1 LSAVPAARERRKILT
16 VIFADVVG
24 STALGE
30 RVDPETLRWAMQRW
44 FGRMR
49 EAVERHGGTVENYV
63 GDAVMAVFGIPVA
76 HEDDAL
82 RAVRAAAEMR
92 DEVVVLRSE
101 LRREREVDLAVR
113 IGVNTGE
120 AVTGASA
127 ATGSFTAGDTVNVA
141 ARLEQSASPGEVL
154 VGSATWRLVR
164 HAVDA
169 EPVAPLSVKGKSA
182 ALEAYRLLGVRAA
195 TPPRAQRS
203 RTPMVGRQ
211 RELGSLLDAFHQA
224 VADRNC
230 QLVTVLGAA
239 GVGKSRLVAEFL
251 ETIGGAAT
259 VAAGRCLP
267 YGDGLTWWPLAE
279 ALGDGLLDEARA
291 ADERAANAVAE
302 LLKPA
307 GEPIPPEEAL
317 WTVRKVLEALA
328 RRRPLIFVV
337 DDLQWAEATFIDLIE
352 HVAQWARDAPLLV
365 LITSR
370 PELLEERPGWG
381 GGKRNATTVFLE
393 PLPVADAR
401 ELLHQ
406 LVAPDQLDDRAS
418 EHILDVA
425 DGNPLFVE
433 EIVAMVVDDAGSL
446 TTVPPTISALIAAR
460 LDRLPPA
467 ERAVIEAA
475 SIEGKEFARERVA
488 ALVEGDLAEA
498 VDVHLRAL
506 VRKDLVRPTKA
517 SEELFRFRHQL
528 IRDGAYDGM
537 AKELRAA
544 LHERFAAGLDARPA
558 DIPAADELLA
568 YHLERTVLFRRELGA
583 SDGATEQL
591 AARASSSLRA
601 AGQRALLRDDPA
613 SVTLLERALALTPE
627 ARRAPL
633 LVELADA
640 LDSAGDIGRC
650 AATASAALEL
660 AVANGD
666 RRSAVRARLMELRIA
681 NVQSTGAADLASL
694 NAAAVSVLDELEE
707 LGDDE
712 WVTVALVHLAIGNQ
726 DHFEQASRYLER
738 ALAIAERTGDRRR
751 AALAAYIFGMLTV
764 FGPVPTA
771 EGIERCRTLRQQ
783 FAEDPATAAALL
795 RDEAALHAMRGRID
809 EARAMHAEADRIVE
823 DLGSRWPS
831 ATGMWTRCLLELLA
845 GEPRRAEAAARAG
858 LAQFQEMGATS
869 RSASAA
875 AQLALALAQNDGDE
889 AEVIRYADLAAAWTT
904 ADDIEVHVC
913 QLVARAHVLA
923 RRGEVEAAEA
933 AARQAVRLS
942 EDSDEISQRGDA
954 HVELATV
961 LDRAGR
967 VDAAAAALRD
977 GIALYERKGNIVSAA
992 RAKAMF
998 ESLEQRARGVDV

>member
-1 LSAVPAARERRKILT
+1 VSPVARERRKVVT

-44 FGRMR
+44 FGRMC

-82 RAVRAAAEMR
+82 RAVRAAADMR
-92 DEVVVLRSE
+92 DAVVRLRRE

-141 ARLEQSASPGEVL
+141 ARLEQSAPPGEVL

-169 EPVAPLSVKGKSA
+169 EPVAPLTVRGKSA
-182 ALEAYRLLGVRAA
+182 PLDAYRLLGVRAEIPA
-195 TPPRAQRS
+195 RAERS
-203 RTPMVGRQ
+203 RTAMVGRQ
-211 RELGSLLDAFHQA
+211 RERRQLLDAFQQA

-239 GVGKSRLVAEFL
+239 GVGKSRLVAEVL
-251 ETIGGAAT
+251 QTIDGAAT

-279 ALGDGLLDEARA
+279 ALDAGLLDEARA
-291 ADERAANAVAE
+291 ADERAAHATAE

-317 WTVRKVLEALA
+317 WAIRKVLEALA

-337 DDLQWAEATFIDLIE
+337 DDLQWAEPTFIDLIE
-352 HVAQWARDAPLLV
+352 HVVQWARDAPLLV
-365 LITSR
+365 LTTSR
-370 PELLEERPGWG
+370 RELLEERPGWG
-381 GGKRNATTVFLE
+381 GGKRNATTVLLE
-393 PLPVADAR
+393 PMPAADAR
-401 ELLHQ
+401 KLLHQ
-406 LVAPDQLDDRAS
+406 LVTPDQLDDRAA

-433 EIVAMVVDDAGSL
+433 EIVAMVVGDGGSV
-446 TTVPPTISALIAAR
+446 TAVPPTIQALIAAR

-488 ALVEGDLAEA
+488 ALVEGDLAAA

-506 VRKDLVRPTKA
+506 VRKDLVRPIGA

-528 IRDGAYDGM
+528 VRDGAYDGM
-537 AKELRAA
+537 PKELRAA
-544 LHERFAAGLDARPA
+544 LHERFAAGLDATPA
-558 DIPAADELLA
+558 DIPAAEELLA
-568 YHLERTVLFRRELGA
+568 YHLERAVLLRRELGA
-583 SDGATEQL
+583 SDSATDQL

-601 AGQRALLRDDPA
+601 AGQRAILRDDPA

-627 ARRAPL
+627 ADRAPL

-640 LDSAGDIGRC
+640 LDSAGDMERC

-660 AVANGD
+660 AVANSD
-666 RRSAVRARLMELRIA
+666 RRSALRARLMELRVA
-681 NVQSTGAADLASL
+681 NVHGAAEFASL
-694 NAAAVSVLDELEE
+694 TVAVVSVLDELEE

-712 WVTVALVHLAIGNQ
+712 WVTAALVHLAISNQ
-726 DHFEQASRYLER
+726 DHFEQASGYLQR

-751 AALAAYIFGMLTV
+751 AALAASILGMLTV

-783 FAEDPATAAALL
+783 FGDHPATSAALL
-795 RDEAALHAMRGRID
+795 RDEAVLHAMRGRID
-809 EARAMHAEADRIVE
+809 EARVMHAEADRIIE
-823 DLGSRWPS
+823 DLGSPWPS
-831 ATGMWTRCLLELLA
+831 AIGMWTRCLLELLA
-845 GEPRRAEAAARAG
+845 GEPPRAEAAARAS
-858 LAQFQEMGATS
+858 LAQF
-869 RSASAA
+869 
-875 AQLALALAQNDGDE
+875 
-889 AEVIRYADLAAAWTT
+889 
-904 ADDIEVHVC
+904 
-913 QLVARAHVLA
+913 
-923 RRGEVEAAEA
+923 
-933 AARQAVRLS
+933 
-942 EDSDEISQRGDA
+942 
-954 HVELATV
+954 
-961 LDRAGR
+961 
-967 VDAAAAALRD
+967 
-977 GIALYERKGNIVSAA
+977 
-992 RAKAMF
+992 
-998 ESLEQRARGVDV
+998 